1 MHDLLLRQG
10 AGKPLLRLSASVHQ
24 ATWGGKFIYVPTPG
38 QFLHYIKNA
47 ACVITDSFHGTAFSL
62 RFGVP
67 FAEVL
72 PTNCTGTCNHSL
84 LTLTGLQSR
93 LVTDPADTALT
104 ATPINYAP
112 VHKKIE
118 TARTASLS
126 LLREMIEK

>member
-1 MHDLLLRQG
+1 M
-10 AGKPLLRLSASVHQ
+10 HQ
-24 ATWGGKFIYVPTPG
+24 ATWGGKFIYAPTPG

-72 PTNCTGTCNHSL
+72 PTNCTGTRNHTL

-118 TARTASLS
+118 AARTASLS

>member
-1 MHDLLLRQG
+1 M
-10 AGKPLLRLSASVHQ
+10 
-24 ATWGGKFIYVPTPG
+24 
-38 QFLHYIKNA
+38 
-47 ACVITDSFHGTAFSL
+47 ITDSFHGTAFSL

-72 PTNCTGTCNHSL
+72 PTNCTGTRNQSL

>member
-1 MHDLLLRQG
+1 M
-10 AGKPLLRLSASVHQ
+10 
-24 ATWGGKFIYVPTPG
+24 
-38 QFLHYIKNA
+38 
-47 ACVITDSFHGTAFSL
+47 ITDSFHCTAFSL

-72 PTNCTGTCNHSL
+72 PTNCTGTRNHSL

-118 TARTASLS
+118 TARSASLS

>member
-1 MHDLLLRQG
+1 M
-10 AGKPLLRLSASVHQ
+10 
-24 ATWGGKFIYVPTPG
+24 
-38 QFLHYIKNA
+38 
-47 ACVITDSFHGTAFSL
+47 ITDSFHGTAFSL

-72 PTNCTGTCNHSL
+72 PTNCTGTRNHSL

-93 LVTDPADTALT
+93 LVTDPADTTLT